1 MINSLTVQLACTS
14 DVETVFFAERKE
26 IEGKK
31 GKLNFL
37 WWPSFSTVQ
46 QTRPVEDVM
55 ILR

>member
-14 DVETVFFAERKE
+14 DVETVSFAERKE

-31 GKLNFL
+31 GKLNLL